1 MVAERVDAIRVDVME
16 GKITRRQSVQ
26 SPWRRAIW
34 RLLHTPAGA
43 IGVGVLLLSSG
54 VAIVAPFIS
63 PYDPV
68 IQYAGD
74 ELLSPRMKYLLGTD
88 EFGRDILSRIIY
100 GARIS
105 LSVGLI
111 SVAIGFVFGAT
122 SGLISGY
129 LGGWVDAVINRLW
142 DCLLAFPVIL
152 LGIAVVLVTGPGAVN
167 AAIAVGISNIPIFAR
182 LARAV
187 ALTEKERDYTHA
199 ARALGGRETRI
210 VFRHLLPNAL
220 SPLVV
225 QSAVAM
231 AFAVLLEASLSFL
244 GLGAQPPEPS
254 WGSMLS
260 YSRQFLRVAWWY
272 GVFPGAALTFMLI
285 GLNYFSDAVRDAF
298 DPRQINISR

>member
-1 MVAERVDAIRVDVME
+1 VGAKGVLHPEQQA
-16 GKITRRQSVQ
+16 RRRSATE
-26 SPWRRAIW
+26 SPWRRSV
-34 RLLHTPAGA
+34 RRVLRNPAGG
-43 IGVGVLLLSSG
+43 IGVSVLLFFCGIAVL
-54 VAIVAPFIS
+54 APYLS

-74 ELLSPRMKYLLGTD
+74 ELLSPRAKYPLGTD
-88 EFGRDILSRIIY
+88 EFGRDILSRIVH

-111 SVAIGFVFGAT
+111 SVAIGFAFGAT
-122 SGLISGY
+122 SGLVAGY
-129 LGGWVDAVINRLW
+129 IGGRVDTLINRLW

-182 LARAV
+182 LARAC

-199 ARALGGRETRI
+199 ARALGGRQSRI

-220 SPLVV
+220 SPLLV

-272 GVFPGAALTFMLI
+272 GVFPGVALTSLLI

-298 DPRQINISR
+298 DPRQINIGR

>member
-1 MVAERVDAIRVDVME
+1 MAAMPAQPVEVPVAKRGSIE
-16 GKITRRQSVQ
+16 
-26 SPWRRAIW
+26 SPWRRSVK
-34 RLLHTPAGA
+34 RVLRNPSGT
-43 IGVGVLLLSSG
+43 IGVTVLLFFCGLA
-54 VAIVAPFIS
+54 VVAPSVS

-74 ELLSPRMKYLLGTD
+74 ELLSPSVKYPLGTD
-88 EFGRDILSRIIY
+88 EFGRDILSRILY

-111 SVAIGFVFGAT
+111 SVAIGFAFGAT
-122 SGLISGY
+122 SGLIAGY
-129 LGGWVDAVINRLW
+129 IGGRMDALINRLW

-182 LARAV
+182 LARAC

-199 ARALGGRETRI
+199 ARALGGTQSRI

-220 SPLVV
+220 SPLLV

-244 GLGAQPPEPS
+244 GLDAELQPPVPAGGLVVRGLPRDGADVLADRAE
-254 WGSMLS
+254 L
-260 YSRQFLRVAWWY
+260 FLGRRA
-272 GVFPGAALTFMLI
+272 GRL
-285 GLNYFSDAVRDAF
+285 
-298 DPRQINISR
+298 

>member
-1 MVAERVDAIRVDVME
+1 
-16 GKITRRQSVQ
+16 
-26 SPWRRAIW
+26 
-34 RLLHTPAGA
+34 
-43 IGVGVLLLSSG
+43 VLLLFSG
-54 VAIVAPFIS
+54 VALVAPYIS

-74 ELLSPRMKYLLGTD
+74 ELVSPSAKYPLGTD
-88 EFGRDILSRIIY
+88 EFGRDILSRILY

-129 LGGWVDAVINRLW
+129 IGGPVDSVINRLW

-182 LARAV
+182 LARAC
-187 ALTEKERDYTHA
+187 ALTEKERDYVHA
-199 ARALGGRETRI
+199 ARSLGGRQTRI

-220 SPLVV
+220 SPLLV

-260 YSRQFLRVAWWY
+260 HSRQFLRVAWWY
-272 GVFPGAALTFMLI
+272 GVFPGTALTILLI

-298 DPRQINISR
+298 DPRQINIGR

>member
-1 MVAERVDAIRVDVME
+1 MAALQAQHPDAPVAKR
-16 GKITRRQSVQ
+16 GSTQ
-26 SPWRRAIW
+26 SPWRRSVT
-34 RLLHTPAGA
+34 RVLHNPSGT
-43 IGVGVLLLSSG
+43 IGVAVLLFFCG
-54 VAIVAPFIS
+54 VAVVAPYIS
-63 PYDPV
+63 PHDPV

-74 ELLSPRMKYLLGTD
+74 ELRAPSAKYLLGTD
-88 EFGRDILSRIIY
+88 EFGRDILSRIVY

-111 SVAIGFVFGAT
+111 SVAIGFAFGAT
-122 SGLISGY
+122 SGLVAGY
-129 LGGWVDAVINRLW
+129 IGGRVDAMINRLW

-182 LARAV
+182 LARAC

-199 ARALGGRETRI
+199 ARALGGRQTRI

-220 SPLVV
+220 SPLLV

-260 YSRQFLRVAWWY
+260 SSRQFLRVAWWY
-272 GVFPGAALTFMLI
+272 GVFPGMALTCLLI

-298 DPRQINISR
+298 DPRQINIGR

>member
-1 MVAERVDAIRVDVME
+1 MAAKPADPPENK
-16 GKITRRQSVQ
+16 GTQRQSVQ
-26 SPWRRAIW
+26 SPWQRAVW
-34 RLLHTPAGA
+34 RGVRNPAGA
-43 IGVGVLLLSSG
+43 IGVGVLLFFAA
-54 VAIVAPFIS
+54 VAFIAPYIS
-63 PYDPV
+63 PYDPL
-68 IQYAGD
+68 IQHAGD
-74 ELLSPRMKYLLGTD
+74 ELLSPRGKYLLGTD

-111 SVAIGFVFGAT
+111 SVAIGFAFGAT
-122 SGLISGY
+122 SGLLSGY
-129 LGGWVDAVINRLW
+129 IGGRVDAVINRLW

-182 LARAV
+182 LARAC

-199 ARALGGRETRI
+199 ARALGGRQTRI

-220 SPLVV
+220 SPLLV

-260 YSRQFLRVAWWY
+260 YSRRFLRVAWWY
-272 GVFPGAALTFMLI
+272 GVFPGTVLTVLLI
-285 GLNYFSDAVRDAF
+285 GLNYFSDAVRDAL
-298 DPRQINISR
+298 DPRQITVGR

>member
-1 MVAERVDAIRVDVME
+1 MAAKRDAM
-16 GKITRRQSVQ
+16 Q
-26 SPWRRAIW
+26 SPWRRSV
-34 RLLHTPAGA
+34 RRVLRNPAGG
-43 IGVGVLLLSSG
+43 IGVVVLAFFCG
-54 VAIVAPFIS
+54 VAVLAPHIS

-74 ELLSPRMKYLLGTD
+74 ELLSPRAKYLLGTD
-88 EFGRDILSRIIY
+88 EFGRDILSRIVY

-111 SVAIGFVFGAT
+111 SVAIGFAFGAT
-122 SGLISGY
+122 SGLVAGY
-129 LGGWVDAVINRLW
+129 IGGRVDALINRLW

-182 LARAV
+182 LARAS

-199 ARALGGRETRI
+199 ARALGGRQSRI

-220 SPLVV
+220 SPLLV

-260 YSRQFLRVAWWY
+260 SSRQFLRVAWWY
-272 GVFPGAALTFMLI
+272 GVFPGVALTTLLI

-298 DPRQINISR
+298 DPRQINIGR

>member
-1 MVAERVDAIRVDVME
+1 MGTYIL
-16 GKITRRQSVQ
+16 G
-26 SPWRRAIW
+26 
-34 RLLHTPAGA
+34 RLLQLIPV
-43 IGVGVLLLSSG
+43 ILLSSFLVFMLLHLVPG
-54 VAIVAPFIS
+54 DPAETVAGPDATPDVIAAVRHKMGLDRPL
-63 PYDPV
+63 PV
-68 IQYAGD
+68 QYGIW
-74 ELLSPRMKYLLGTD
+74 LGN
-88 EFGRDILSRIIY
+88 I
-100 GARIS
+100 ARIS

-129 LGGWVDAVINRLW
+129 IGGPVDSVINRLW

-167 AAIAVGISNIPIFAR
+167 AAIAVGISNIPIFVR
-182 LARAV
+182 LARAC
-187 ALTEKERDYTHA
+187 ALTEKERDYVHA
-199 ARALGGRETRI
+199 ARSLGGRQTRI

-220 SPLVV
+220 SPLLV

-260 YSRQFLRVAWWY
+260 HSRQFLRVAWWY
-272 GVFPGAALTFMLI
+272 GVFPGTALTILLI

-298 DPRQINISR
+298 DPRQINIGR

>member
-1 MVAERVDAIRVDVME
+1 MAANRVDAIRVDVVE
-16 GKITRRQSVQ
+16 EKVTKREAVQ
-26 SPWRRAIW
+26 SPWRRAVW
-34 RLLHTPAGA
+34 RLVRSPAGA
-43 IGVGVLLLSSG
+43 IGVGVLLLSTA
-54 VAIVAPFIS
+54 VAIVAPYLS

-74 ELLSPRMKYLLGTD
+74 ELLSPRAKYLLGTD
-88 EFGRDILSRIIY
+88 EFGRDILSRIIH

-111 SVAIGFVFGAT
+111 SVAIGFVFGAG

-129 LGGWVDAVINRLW
+129 LGGRVDAVINRLW

-182 LARAV
+182 LARAC

-231 AFAVLLEASLSFL
+231 AFAVLLEAALSFL

-272 GVFPGAALTFMLI
+272 GVFPGAALTFLLI

-298 DPRQINISR
+298 DPRQINLGR

>member
-16 GKITRRQSVQ
+16 DKITKRQSVQ
-26 SPWRRAIW
+26 SPWRRAVW

-43 IGVGVLLLSSG
+43 IGVGVLLLSSC
-54 VAIVAPFIS
+54 VAFAAPFLS

-74 ELLSPRMKYLLGTD
+74 ELLSPRVKYLLGTD
-88 EFGRDILSRIIY
+88 EFGRDILSRIIF

-111 SVAIGFVFGAT
+111 SVAIGFAFGAT

-199 ARALGGRETRI
+199 ARALGGCETRI

-272 GVFPGAALTFMLI
+272 GVFPGAALTFLLI

>member
-1 MVAERVDAIRVDVME
+1 MAARRVRRPEERFVEREA
-16 GKITRRQSVQ
+16 TR
-26 SPWRRAIW
+26 SPWQRAAW
-34 RLLHTPAGA
+34 RVLRSRAGG
-43 IGVGVLLLSSG
+43 IGVSVLLLFCA
-54 VAIVAPFIS
+54 VAVLAPFVA

-74 ELLSPRMKYLLGTD
+74 ELLSPSAKYPLGTD
-88 EFGRDILSRIIY
+88 EFGRDILSRILY

-111 SVAIGFVFGAT
+111 SVAIGFAFGAT
-122 SGLISGY
+122 SGLIAGY
-129 LGGWVDAVINRLW
+129 IGGRVDALINRLW

-182 LARAV
+182 LARAC

-199 ARALGGRETRI
+199 ARALGSRQTRI

-220 SPLVV
+220 SPLLV

-272 GVFPGAALTFMLI
+272 GVFPGVALTSLLI

-298 DPRQINISR
+298 DPRQINIGR

>member
-1 MVAERVDAIRVDVME
+1 MVAVSVEPAGPPVA
-16 GKITRRQSVQ
+16 RRGATQ
-26 SPWRRAIW
+26 SPWRRSVQ
-34 RLLHTPAGA
+34 RVLRNPSGT
-43 IGVGVLLLSSG
+43 IGVSVLLFFCG
-54 VAIVAPFIS
+54 VALLAPYIA
-63 PYDPV
+63 PHDPV

-74 ELLSPRMKYLLGTD
+74 ELLPPSAKYPLGTD
-88 EFGRDILSRIIY
+88 EFGRDILSRIVY

-111 SVAIGFVFGAT
+111 SVAIGFAFGAT
-122 SGLISGY
+122 SGLIAGY
-129 LGGWVDAVINRLW
+129 IGGRVDATINRLW

-167 AAIAVGISNIPIFAR
+167 AAIAVGISNVPIFAR
-182 LARAV
+182 LARAC

-199 ARALGGRETRI
+199 ARALGGSQSRI

-220 SPLVV
+220 SPLLV

-244 GLGAQPPEPS
+244 GLGAQPPDPS

-272 GVFPGAALTFMLI
+272 GVFPGVALTSLLI

-298 DPRQINISR
+298 DPRQINIGR

>member
-1 MVAERVDAIRVDVME
+1 MAARRVRRPEERFTEREA
-16 GKITRRQSVQ
+16 TR
-26 SPWRRAIW
+26 SPWQRSVKRVL
-34 RLLHTPAGA
+34 RNPSGT
-43 IGVGVLLLSSG
+43 IGVSVLLFFCG
-54 VAIVAPFIS
+54 VAVVAPYIS

-74 ELLSPRMKYLLGTD
+74 ELLSPSAKYPLGTD
-88 EFGRDILSRIIY
+88 EFGRDILSRILY

-111 SVAIGFVFGAT
+111 SVAIGFAFGAT
-122 SGLISGY
+122 SGLIAGY
-129 LGGWVDAVINRLW
+129 IGGRIDAMINRLW

-182 LARAV
+182 LARAC

-199 ARALGGRETRI
+199 ARALGSRQTRI

-220 SPLVV
+220 SPLLV

-272 GVFPGAALTFMLI
+272 GVFPGMALTGLLI

-298 DPRQINISR
+298 DPRQINIGR

>member
-1 MVAERVDAIRVDVME
+1 MATKWARPLDE
-16 GKITRRQSVQ
+16 KIKRSQSVQ
-26 SPWRRAIW
+26 SPWRRAVW
-34 RLLHTPAGA
+34 RALRNPAGA
-43 IGVGVLLLSSG
+43 IGVTVLLFFSG
-54 VAIVAPFIS
+54 VAFVAPYVS

-68 IQYAGD
+68 IQHAGD
-74 ELLSPRMKYLLGTD
+74 ELLSPRTTYLLGTD

-111 SVAIGFVFGAT
+111 SVAIGFAFGAT

-129 LGGWVDAVINRLW
+129 IGGRVDNVINRLW

-199 ARALGGRETRI
+199 ARALGSRQARI

-220 SPLVV
+220 SPLLV

-260 YSRQFLRVAWWY
+260 ISRQFLRVAWWY
-272 GVFPGAALTFMLI
+272 GVFPGTALTFLLI

-298 DPRQINISR
+298 DPRQINIGR

>member
-1 MVAERVDAIRVDVME
+1 L
-16 GKITRRQSVQ
+16 
-26 SPWRRAIW
+26 
-34 RLLHTPAGA
+34 RLVRSASGA
-43 IGVGVLLLSSG
+43 IGVGVLLLACG
-54 VAIVAPFIS
+54 VAFVAPVIA

-68 IQYAGD
+68 IQHAGD
-74 ELLSPRMKYLLGTD
+74 ELLSPRAKYLLGTD
-88 EFGRDILSRIIY
+88 EFGRDILSRIIF

-111 SVAIGFVFGAT
+111 SVAIGFAFGAT

-129 LGGWVDAVINRLW
+129 LGGRVDAVINRLW

-199 ARALGGRETRI
+199 ARALGGSETRV

-220 SPLVV
+220 SPLIV

-272 GVFPGAALTFMLI
+272 GVFPGAALTFLLI

-298 DPRQINISR
+298 DPRQINLGR

>member
-1 MVAERVDAIRVDVME
+1 ME
-16 GKITRRQSVQ
+16 DKAVKRQSVQ
-26 SPWRRAIW
+26 NPWRRAVW

-54 VAIVAPFIS
+54 VAFVAPFIS

-74 ELLSPRMKYLLGTD
+74 ELLSPRAKYLLGTD
-88 EFGRDILSRIIY
+88 EFGRDILSRIIF

-129 LGGWVDAVINRLW
+129 LGGWVDAVVNRLW

-199 ARALGGRETRI
+199 ARALGGCETRI

>member
-1 MVAERVDAIRVDVME
+1 MAADRADAIAVGVIEDKATKRE
-16 GKITRRQSVQ
+16 AVQ
-26 SPWRRAIW
+26 SPWRRAVW

-43 IGVGVLLLSSG
+43 IGVGVLLLSTA

-74 ELLSPRMKYLLGTD
+74 ELLSPRAKYLLGTD
-88 EFGRDILSRIIY
+88 EFGRDILSRIIF

-220 SPLVV
+220 SPLIV

-272 GVFPGAALTFMLI
+272 GVFPGAALTFLLI

>member
-1 MVAERVDAIRVDVME
+1 MIDGAAAVRADAWKRFWRNRLAVVGLVIVA
-16 GKITRRQSVQ
+16 G
-26 SPWRRAIW
+26 
-34 RLLHTPAGA
+34 
-43 IGVGVLLLSSG
+43 LLLA
-54 VAIVAPFIS
+54 AILAPVLA
-63 PYDPV
+63 PHDPGL
-68 IQYAGD
+68 QDLAAKRTAPGA
-74 ELLSPRMKYLLGTD
+74 RFLLGAD
-88 EFGRDILSRIIY
+88 EFGRDILSRILY

-111 SVAIGFVFGAT
+111 SVAIGFAFGAT

-129 LGGWVDAVINRLW
+129 IGGRVDTLINRLW

-182 LARAV
+182 LARAC

-199 ARALGGRETRI
+199 ARALGGRQSRI

-220 SPLVV
+220 SPLLV

-272 GVFPGAALTFMLI
+272 GVFPGVALTSLLI

-298 DPRQINISR
+298 DPRQINIGR

>member
-1 MVAERVDAIRVDVME
+1 VAAR
-16 GKITRRQSVQ
+16 SVPPPEVKSTAKPPVH
-26 SPWRRAIW
+26 SPWRRAVW
-34 RLLHTPAGA
+34 RAVRNPAGT
-43 IGVGVLLLSSG
+43 IGVAVLLLFS
-54 VAIVAPFIS
+54 AIALLAPSIS
-63 PYDPV
+63 PYDPL
-68 IQYAGD
+68 IQHAGD
-74 ELLSPRMKYLLGTD
+74 ELVSPNAKYPLGTD
-88 EFGRDILSRIIY
+88 EFGRDILSRILY

-111 SVAIGFVFGAT
+111 SVAIGFAFGAT

-129 LGGWVDAVINRLW
+129 IGGRLDNLINRLW

-182 LARAV
+182 LARAC
-187 ALTEKERDYTHA
+187 ALTEKERDYVHA
-199 ARALGGRETRI
+199 ARSLGGRQTRI

-220 SPLVV
+220 SPLLV

-260 YSRQFLRVAWWY
+260 HSRQFLRVAWWY
-272 GVFPGAALTFMLI
+272 GVFPGTALTILLI

-298 DPRQINISR
+298 DPRQINIGR